1 VGVEAHKK
9 SSAMQLT
16 NVESNR
22 IYIKKEEETEVGT
35 NKIERSV
42 WDFVRYTDERV
53 GRLGVPY
60 NVSKSQ
66 NSKTFKPLLITI
78 HNLVTNN

>member
-1 VGVEAHKK
+1 
-9 SSAMQLT
+9 MQLT

-42 WDFVRYTDERV
+42 WDFVRYSTDEWV
-53 GRLGVPY
+53 GRLGVR
-60 NVSKSQ
+60 
-66 NSKTFKPLLITI
+66 
-78 HNLVTNN
+78 

>member
-42 WDFVRYTDERV
+42 WDFVRYTDEWV
-53 GRLGVPY
+53 GRLGVR
-60 NVSKSQ
+60 
-66 NSKTFKPLLITI
+66 
-78 HNLVTNN
+78 